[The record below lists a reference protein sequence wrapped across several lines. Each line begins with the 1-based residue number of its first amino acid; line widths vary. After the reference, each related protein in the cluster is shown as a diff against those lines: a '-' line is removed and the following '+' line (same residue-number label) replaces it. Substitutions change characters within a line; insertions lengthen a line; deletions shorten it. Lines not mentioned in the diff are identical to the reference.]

1 MSSKLGARYV
11 LPFLALGLAT
21 PRARGLPEVGA
32 RGHLHHRPVRDVAD
46 RHQHR
51 RGRAR
56 HQPGLSQRGPRPQAL
71 EAQDDDQDHHSRL
84 PPLRLHGLPALP
96 RHRLARHRGRGDADG
111 DPGGGRVPV
120 AGVQQPRLLPH
131 HPLRHHHRSDRVRP
145 RPAHGSRRGPLQD
158 DMSHYLE
165 VRGLEK
171 TYRAATGTVRVL
183 GGVDL
188 SLEDGEFVAIVGY
201 SGSGK
206 TTLVSL
212 IAGLVAPDAGTIVL
226 DGAPVTE
233 PGPERGIVFQQY
245 SLLPWMSVYDNVAL
259 AVDAVNPG
267 VAGPE
272 RRRLTEEFIALVNLS
287 EATWKRPRE
296 LSGGMRQRVAVAR
309 GLAMRPKLLL
319 MDEPFSA
326 LDALTRATLQDELLR
341 IWGERRSTVIMVTND
356 VDEAILLA
364 DRIYPMTPGPDA
376 VLGPAIEV
384 GLPRPRQRRH
394 MSLEPAYQKARRAL
408 VEFLRGRS
416 RLASTAGHP
425 REP

>member
-1 MSSKLGARYV
+1 MAYV
-11 LPFLALGLAT
+11 EVQGLRKAYVT
-21 PRARGLPEVGA
+21 
-32 RGHLHHRPVRDVAD
+32 
-46 RHQHR
+46 R
-51 RGRAR
+51 RGRT
-56 HQPGLSQRGPRPQAL
+56 Q
-71 EAQDDDQDHHSRL
+71 
-84 PPLRLHGLPALP
+84 
-96 RHRLARHRGRGDADG
+96 
-111 DPGGGRVPV
+111 
-120 AGVQQPRLLPH
+120 
-131 HPLRHHHRSDRVRP
+131 
-145 RPAHGSRRGPLQD
+145 
-158 DMSHYLE
+158 
-165 VRGLEK
+165 
-171 TYRAATGTVRVL
+171 VL

-188 SLEDGEFVAIVGY
+188 SLDEGEFVAVVGY

-212 IAGLVAPDAGTIVL
+212 LGGLIAPDAGEIRL

-245 SLLPWMSVYDNVAL
+245 SLLPWLSVRDNVAL

-267 VAGPE
+267 LPAAE
-272 RRRLTEEFIALVNLS
+272 RRRITDEFIALVNLTP
-287 EATWKRPRE
+287 AAWKRPRE

-341 IWGERRSTVIMVTND
+341 IWGERRSTVILITND

-364 DRIYPMTPGPDA
+364 DRIYPMTPGPHA

-384 GLPRPRQRRH
+384 GLPRPRHRRH

-408 VEFLRGRS
+408 VEFLR
-416 RLASTAGHP
+416 ASQSGAGSCL
-425 REP
+425 RQATLDGSGLELR